1 MSHKRLSQYS
11 VIAGGKLSKVIEF
24 SKGEAEI
31 YVRNFIET
39 HLSHAVLKAFGGLK
53 DIKAYFSDTKQLKEQ
68 VEGQIKTVTDA
79 INDTVTAIRQEIDGY
94 TDSLGNIIPP
104 LTGDAK
110 EKAEEKIKSLEKA
123 AEDIGLAKNNISEVE
138 DDADFNKENI
148 DQAKNKVFD
157 SLEDLIEKGIT
168 SLISKKSSSG
178 DEGSTTTT
186 LNLNAEKNKI
196 GTNLNKLRKWQF
208 DKFEEEFSAELYI
221 GTYHEYKYA
230 KTKEELCELINTAV
244 KSLGADLKLKPEEY
258 KLSDTELIRTD
269 NGKNI
274 EEAIGDILTE
284 KHIEFKRINIDW
296 HDKNF
301 DMADDP
307 FEY

>member
-39 HLSHAVLKAFGGLK
+39 HLSHAVLKASGGFL
-53 DIKAYFSDTKQLKEQ
+53 DIKGYFSDTKQLKEK
-68 VEGQIKTVTDA
+68 VEEQANVLTKA
-79 INDTVTAIRQEIDGY
+79 INDTAKLIQDQIDG
-94 TDSLGNIIPP
+94 
-104 LTGDAK
+104 LTGDNVMPLIGEAR
-110 EKAEEKIKSLEKA
+110 EKAEEQVATLKKA
-123 AEDIGLAKNNISEVE
+123 ANDIALAKQNVSDVKE
-138 DDADFNKENI
+138 DADFNKENI
-148 DQAKNKVFD
+148 DQAKNKIFD
-157 SLEDLIEKGIT
+157 SLEDLIEKGIETLVSTANSTDNDT
-168 SLISKKSSSG
+168 S
-178 DEGSTTTT
+178 ETTE
-186 LNLNAEKNKI
+186 LNLNTEKKKI

-221 GTYHEYKYA
+221 GSYHEYKYA

-244 KSLGADLKLKPEEY
+244 KSLGADLELKPEEY
-258 KLSDTELIRTD
+258 KLEDTELVRVD
-269 NGKNI
+269 NNKNM
-274 EEAIGDILTE
+274 ENVIGDILTA
-284 KHIEFKRINIDW
+284 KQIKFKRINIDW

-307 FEY
+307 FKY